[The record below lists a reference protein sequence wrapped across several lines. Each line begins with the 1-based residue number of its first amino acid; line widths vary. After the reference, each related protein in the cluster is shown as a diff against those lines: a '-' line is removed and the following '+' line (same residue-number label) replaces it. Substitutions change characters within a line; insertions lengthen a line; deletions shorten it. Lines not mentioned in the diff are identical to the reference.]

1 MLPWRCFRRL
11 LNTAQ
16 VASEGVKSAGKG
28 KKGGAKAATNTV
40 SRQNS
45 VTHNSRH
52 LKAIAKVCSKIG
64 RRDLQACH
72 LFYHRN
78 SLVPQLTRWY
88 RPTPWH
94 ATPRY
99 TLLF

>member
-40 SRQNS
+40 SRKNS

-52 LKAIAKVCSKIG
+52 LTAIAKVCSKIG
-64 RRDLQACH
+64 RRDLEACLPIH
-72 LFYHRN
+72 QLPPP
-78 SLVPQLTRWY
+78 VAQLTRWY
-88 RPTPWH
+88 RPTLWH
-94 ATPRY
+94 ATPRS